1 LAGAAAAAVASR
13 AGSGMIKRPVT
24 IGAFEFA
31 VLAGLRAG
39 QLSRGCV
46 PRVPASDKI
55 AVTAQEEIAQQ
66 KIVRVVPPEPG
77 ADVIPD

>member
-1 LAGAAAAAVASR
+1 VIR
-13 AGSGMIKRPVT
+13 RPLS

-46 PRVPASDKI
+46 PRVPVSDKI
-55 AVTAQEEIAQQ
+55 AVTAQTEVAQF
-66 KIVRVVPPEPG
+66 KIVRLVE
-77 ADVIPD
+77 ADPAAATLPD

>member
-1 LAGAAAAAVASR
+1 
-13 AGSGMIKRPVT
+13 MIRRPLS

-55 AVTAQEEIAQQ
+55 AVTAQTEVAQF
-66 KIVRVVPPEPG
+66 RVVRLVVDDPT
-77 ADVIPD
+77 AAALPD

>member
-1 LAGAAAAAVASR
+1 
-13 AGSGMIKRPVT
+13 MIKRPDA

-55 AVTAQEEIAQQ
+55 AVTAQAEVAER
-66 KIVRVVPPEPG
+66 KVVRVVAAEPLATVLPE
-77 ADVIPD
+77 